1 MAQFP
6 VTLCTVTSLALVVA
20 QAALAQTQVVPGRV
34 GTQITSPRSGNQ
46 GVGMN
51 RPWQYSAGRG
61 QGLGDGNVLGGQT
74 FSWLRSTGSGQV
86 FGSGNS
92 LDANPQVG
100 SGGANRG
107 SVPVDFGAR
116 NLVVTGSVPGGR
128 QFRGSVGYTADTDFR
143 APVGSDDTY
152 LYRADSAFSNP
163 SFATM
168 SVARDRFFVAQG
180 LGVFE
185 YRRDSTVAPFTANA
199 ATDQPDSRLRLDRA
213 NADMSFSRANWDI
226 GKDRTIATSATQKG
240 EPLRYVIS
248 PLRGLQIEQL
258 SDPMARAG
266 MSVYERARARQ
277 DIAAGLTTIDDYSRI
292 RLGMGMD
299 APDPRRV
306 DRRLKAEPTA
316 AGVKVDPTKVL
327 PKSYLDIVDAVNKT
341 TEGSMPGAKPT
352 DKPTERP
359 GSALGGDKSAQPR
372 TQLDRIREAVK
383 KFDEDTAA
391 ESRSNQTKRPGV
403 TPTEPSSTSPSTD
416 ATKSSTGGGK
426 KGSESG
432 SLVAPDGT
440 PRSGEAEREAERIK
454 QRGELISV
462 QDVAQV
468 LRHGRTVSELGRD
481 DKRRVDELV
490 KQGEA
495 ALRSGDY
502 FIAERRFE
510 QAQSLASDNPLTEV
524 GIAHSQLGSGLYLS
538 ASLTLRNLFESF
550 PELIDTRYDRALLPA
565 QDRLDRALEIIRDR
579 AFRGDDVPSYGLL
592 MAYIGH
598 QVSDRKMV
606 EEGLSLLRGTEKLD
620 RSRELLGA
628 VWLGVDAA
636 VKPEPKP
643 DTTPEPKP
651 EPTPAPAPAPGS
663 K

>member
-1 MAQFP
+1 MAQFQ

-20 QAALAQTQVVPGRV
+20 HSALAQTQVVPGRV
-34 GTQITSPRSGNQ
+34 GTQITNPRSGNQ
-46 GVGMN
+46 APGMN
-51 RPWQYSAGRG
+51 RPWQYSSGRG

-74 FSWLRSTGSGQV
+74 FSWLRSSGSGQV

-185 YRRDSTVAPFTANA
+185 YRRDSTVMPFTANA
-199 ATDQPDSRLRLDRA
+199 GTDQPDSRLRLDRA

-226 GKDRTIATSATQKG
+226 GKDRTIATSSTQKG

-277 DIAAGLTTIDDYSRI
+277 DIAAGLATMEDYSRI
-292 RLGMGMD
+292 RVGMGMD

-316 AGVKVDPTKVL
+316 GSTKVDPSKVL
-327 PKSYLDIVDAVNKT
+327 PKSYLDIVDAVNKSAD
-341 TEGSMPGAKPT
+341 GAMPGEKPT
-352 DKPTERP
+352 DKPI
-359 GSALGGDKSAQPR
+359 GGDKPKQPK
-372 TQLDRIREAVK
+372 TQLDLIREAVK
-383 KFDEDTAA
+383 KFDEDTAT
-391 ESRSNQTKRPGV
+391 ESKPNQTKQPGSI
-403 TPTEPSSTSPSTD
+403 PTERPTTVPNTD
-416 ATKSSTGGGK
+416 ATKSATGGAKQDAQG
-426 KGSESG
+426 G
-432 SLVAPDGT
+432 SLVAPDGA
-440 PRSGEAEREAERIK
+440 PRSGEAQREAERVK
-454 QRGELISV
+454 ERGELISV
-462 QDVAQV
+462 QEAAQV

-502 FIAERRFE
+502 FVAERRFE
-510 QAQSLASDNPLTEV
+510 QAQSLAADNPLTEV

-565 QDRLDRALEIIRDR
+565 QDRLDRALGIIRER

-592 MAYIGH
+592 IAYIGH
-598 QVSDRKMV
+598 QLSDRKMV

-620 RSRELLGA
+620 KSRELLGA
-628 VWLGVDAA
+628 VWLGAEPA
-636 VKPEPKP
+636 NKPES
-643 DTTPEPKP
+643 T
-651 EPTPAPAPAPGS
+651 PAPAPGS